1 MGVLAMT
8 ESYKAGDTVRL
19 NSGGALM
26 TVTAAKPD
34 GAGVPHVWTVW
45 HDGGGHEKNG
55 YYPAA
60 AVSAAS
66 KPQGPTTSA
75 PMRDPLA
82 GH

>member
-1 MGVLAMT
+1 MAD
-8 ESYKAGDTVRL
+8 SHKAGDTVRL

-34 GAGVPHVWTVW
+34 GNGVPHVWTVW
-45 HDGGGHEKNG
+45 HDESGNEKNG

-60 AVSAAS
+60 AVSPAS
-66 KPQGPTTSA
+66 KSQGPTTSA
-75 PMRDPLA
+75 PIRDPLA